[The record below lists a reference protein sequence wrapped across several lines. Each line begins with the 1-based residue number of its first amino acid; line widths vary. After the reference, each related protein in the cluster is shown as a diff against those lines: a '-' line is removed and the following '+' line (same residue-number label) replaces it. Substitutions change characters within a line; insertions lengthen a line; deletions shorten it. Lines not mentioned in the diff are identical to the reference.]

1 MLKNQNCKR
10 WQRAT
15 YLLAENATE
24 DLGIV
29 SSPFGV
35 LRSNFASNSKPQS
48 QSHAHI
54 PILNLKRKRDY
65 GFLPDLLSNAK
76 PHLDVGFNLD
86 ENPKPH
92 KIKLLKIIAP
102 KKPPH
107 SCSATL
113 MIHDMEGH
121 TNTVAPVWFSFNA
134 LVEVAFIEIEKF
146 DEFARLIQEKALK
159 KPIFIQDK
167 VKSKHGKSGQNFLTR
182 PDPKIPN
189 LNLIFF
195 FSFFFFFCESTWP
208 KAEPFFKTF
217 FGKKK
222 KTILFKLF
230 VVNFKETI
238 ETFT

>member
-1 MLKNQNCKR
+1 M
-10 WQRAT
+10 
-15 YLLAENATE
+15 
-24 DLGIV
+24 
-29 SSPFGV
+29 
-35 LRSNFASNSKPQS
+35 LRSNSASNSKPQS

-92 KIKLLKIIAP
+92 KIKRLKIIAP

-134 LVEVAFIEIEKF
+134 LVEVAFVEIEKF
-146 DEFARLIQEKALK
+146 DKFARLIQEKALK

-195 FSFFFFFCESTWP
+195 FFFFFFLVNQPDP
-208 KAEPFFKTF
+208 KPNHFLKLFLV
-217 FGKKK
+217 KKK

>member
-1 MLKNQNCKR
+1 M
-10 WQRAT
+10 
-15 YLLAENATE
+15 
-24 DLGIV
+24 
-29 SSPFGV
+29 

-86 ENPKPH
+86 ENPKPQ
-92 KIKLLKIIAP
+92 KIKRLKIIAP

-134 LVEVAFIEIEKF
+134 LVEVAFVEIEKF
-146 DEFARLIQEKALK
+146 DKFARLIQEKALK

-189 LNLIFF
+189 LNLIFL
-195 FSFFFFFCESTWP
+195 FSFFFFFVNQPDP
-208 KAEPFFKTF
+208 KPNHFLKLFLV
-217 FGKKK
+217 KKK
-222 KTILFKLF
+222 RQYYLNCLL
-230 VVNFKETI
+230 
-238 ETFT
+238 